1 MLLSLGSS
9 CWVVCGL
16 VCLQGQIP
24 KRHQFR
30 RDWTPCSK
38 YVDHS
43 RLNIQHNYGHLHDHL
58 MSMKIFSLIL
68 NKMFIWAPKI
78 MVKWLRPLCRFAK
91 HLKHPTVGANG
102 TPTALPVEFG
112 RQGPAPAT
120 RQRSNPC
127 RSRQTDLLGRED
139 AMMISSLQTPEC
151 SADRQLP

>member
-78 MVKWLRPLCRFAK
+78 MVKWLRPMCRFAK

-102 TPTALPVEFG
+102 HAHGPPRGIWAARSGTGDAATVEPMPFTPNWPPWPRGCNDDFFTPNSWV
-112 RQGPAPAT
+112 Q
-120 RQRSNPC
+120 C
-127 RSRQTDLLGRED
+127 R
-139 AMMISSLQTPEC
+139 
-151 SADRQLP
+151 